1 MFNYSAKTV
10 YRLDVASRTVLAV
23 FGGYWGCAAFTV
35 LFTRLLPFD
44 AKSAALTANMIF
56 FLIYTCVFIWVF
68 SVKKPLTAWLGVG
81 IPSAVCG
88 FALFLWGAA

>member
-23 FGGYWGCAAFTV
+23 LGGYWGCAAFT
-35 LFTRLLPFD
+35 LLLTGLLPYD
-44 AKSAALTANMIF
+44 PKTAALTANMIF

-68 SVKKPLTAWLGVG
+68 AVKKPLFAWLGVG
-81 IPSAVCG
+81 IPSVVCG
-88 FALFLWGAA
+88 LILLLRGAA